1 MVLPLLAL
9 LGVASAR
16 DPSCPDLNVAQFEAL
31 IEQVDL
37 AYLNLEM
44 KQANALLAAAEPRVP
59 CILEI
64 VPTATVA
71 AFALRRSYSLALE
84 LDPSEAKRWARLA
97 KALDPQLPWPGY
109 IPGDHEIRD
118 LIAEEDPIGKIP
130 VRAKGLVVPPGGGV
144 FLDGRFLVAPEA
156 EPAIPHLLQV
166 GDVNGELVIA
176 MWQDGTAFPPELLGP
191 PTASPPLLP
200 EWYGKPLG
208 SVKTRKPPRP
218 WTESRARR
226 LETSLGFLV
235 AGATL
240 YGSALSARTAY
251 DQRPSDGLFYAV
263 DGATVL
269 SGAAGGTA
277 LVFLGAAIFG
287 K

>member
-9 LGVASAR
+9 LGTAQAR
-16 DPSCPDLNVAQFEAL
+16 DPSCPDLTVAQLEGL

-37 AYLNLEM
+37 AYLNLDM
-44 KQANALLAAAEPRVP
+44 RQANALLAAAEPRVP

-64 VPTATVA
+64 VPTSVVA

-97 KALDPQLPWPGY
+97 KALEPSLPWPAY
-109 IPGDHEIRD
+109 IPSDHEIRD
-118 LIAEEDPIGKIP
+118 LIADEEPAQKIP
-130 VRAKGLVVPPGGGV
+130 VRAKGLAVPPGGGV
-144 FLDGRFLVAPEA
+144 FLDGRFLDKPEA
-156 EPAIPHLLQV
+156 ETAIPHLLQV
-166 GDVNGELVIA
+166 GDVNGELVVA
-176 MWQDGTAFPPELLGP
+176 TWQDGTAFPEEILGP
-191 PTASPPLLP
+191 PTASPPVLP

-208 SVKTRKPPRP
+208 TVKTRKPPRP
-218 WTESRARR
+218 WTESRERR

-235 AGATL
+235 AGGTL
-240 YGSALSARTAY
+240 YGSALLARSAY
-251 DQRPSDGLFYAV
+251 EQRPTDGLFYAV

-277 LVFLGAAIFG
+277 LVFLGAALFG
-287 K
+287 R

>member
-1 MVLPLLAL
+1 MLLLAL
-9 LGVASAR
+9 LGTAQAR
-16 DPSCPDLNVAQFEAL
+16 DPSCPDLTVAQLEAL
-31 IEQVDL
+31 IEEIDL
-37 AYLNLEM
+37 AYLNVEM
-44 KQANALLAAAEPRVP
+44 NRANALLAAAEPRVP
-59 CILEI
+59 CIVEV
-64 VPTATVA
+64 VPAPVVA

-118 LIAEEDPIGKIP
+118 LIAAEEPIEGIP

-144 FLDGRFLVAPEA
+144 FLDGRFLEAPVA

-166 GDVNGELVIA
+166 GDAAGDLVVA
-176 MWQDGTAFPPELLGP
+176 QWQDGTAFPEELLGP
-191 PTASPPLLP
+191 PTASPPVLP

-208 SVKTRKPPRP
+208 SVKPKKPPRP

-226 LETSLGFLV
+226 LETSVGFLV
-235 AGATL
+235 AGGTL
-240 YGSALSARTAY
+240 YGSAFLARQAY
-251 DQRPSDGLFYAV
+251 EQRPTDGLFYTV
-263 DGATVL
+263 DGATAL
-269 SGAAGGTA
+269 SGAAGGAA
-277 LVFLGAAIFG
+277 LVFLGAALFG